1 VIFKTDQP
9 TANQWDI
16 NTADWAPL
24 VTQAGSPRFWAPTS
38 QKNDV
43 SLMAVHNLL
52 IYIWAFDE
60 GGVMGYAVLIHD
72 TNTLAQ
78 IAFRKGCKHLRLGS
92 ILMAQL
98 QALTR
103 GNGLKA
109 INADES
115 DDGSAIFMVHLN
127 AGQRVLRLTR

>member
-1 VIFKTDQP
+1 
-9 TANQWDI
+9 
-16 NTADWAPL
+16 
-24 VTQAGSPRFWAPTS
+24 
-38 QKNDV
+38 
-43 SLMAVHNLL
+43 MAVQNLL

-78 IAFRKGCKHLRLGS
+78 IAFRKGCKHLGLWL
-92 ILMAQL
+92 ILVAQL

-103 GNGLKA
+103 DNDLKA

-115 DDGSAIFMVHLN
+115 DDGSAIFTVHLN
-127 AGQRVLRLTR
+127 AGQRVLRLTRRHELGRTVKADIGHLTEEL

>member
-1 VIFKTDQP
+1 
-9 TANQWDI
+9 
-16 NTADWAPL
+16 
-24 VTQAGSPRFWAPTS
+24 
-38 QKNDV
+38 
-43 SLMAVHNLL
+43 MAVHNLL

-60 GGVMGYAVLIHD
+60 GGVMGYEDLIHD
-72 TNTLAQ
+72 TTTLAQ
-78 IAFRKGCKHLRLGS
+78 IALRKGCEHLRLGS
-92 ILMAQL
+92 ILKARL

-109 INADES
+109 INADKS

>member
-1 VIFKTDQP
+1 
-9 TANQWDI
+9 
-16 NTADWAPL
+16 
-24 VTQAGSPRFWAPTS
+24 
-38 QKNDV
+38 
-43 SLMAVHNLL
+43 MAVHNLL

-78 IAFRKGCKHLRLGS
+78 IAFRKACKHLGLWS
-92 ILMAQL
+92 ILVARL

-103 GNGLKA
+103 DNGLKA

-115 DDGSAIFMVHLN
+115 DDGQPFSRFTSMQVSEYCN
-127 AGQRVLRLTR
+127 